1 MKTNPRAR
9 FHLSDVLFLLIIS
22 YFGLAA
28 PAHAYFDIG
37 TGAFMM
43 QMAVAFVASVWLSMK
58 TGWIKVDRK
67 LNPKEKTADKA
78 AEPEAA
84 EAESQS

>member
-1 MKTNPRAR
+1 MKNSHQVR
-9 FHLSDVLFLLIIS
+9 LSDVFFLLLIS

-37 TGAFMM
+37 TGAFML

-58 TGWIKVDRK
+58 TGWIKIDRK
-67 LNPKEKTADKA
+67 LKPKPEAVKPQQEAA
-78 AEPEAA
+78 AEVETQ
-84 EAESQS
+84 EG